1 MSELVGQR
9 IIAVVGQEPFE
20 AGEDQ
25 LNLFCTVKPVLMED
39 GTLADPESF
48 PNNGLIW
55 WMVRSNL
62 RPITVPGRLITG
74 RLEFARKY
82 EMADPASNYF
92 QLNVA
97 SAEPVHQDDAFEI
110 LSLKDNAIGHAR
122 DLLNLPDLVTV
133 DHPPANYV
141 LVRWRGHLYGPLKTE
156 WALKPGERHRFTVSF
171 SNLAPDRTVL
181 EIPDT
186 ALTDLG
192 DNASRILEVEVS
204 GDAQV
209 LDRTHNR
216 IVCRYEIIL
225 NDDYKRL
232 STEAV
237 RLSLA
242 SHSDVLR
249 GTAKRILGR
258 KKRQELTQL
267 LDEMNQ
273 VLTTSG
279 PEILRDEAE
288 SLKAVQE
295 RLKIDLETSKQ
306 LAEGI
311 LGSGMLEERIQ
322 EGIEARAQRYVEERA
337 AELQGTVA
345 NRIQAKR
352 EELEALEKQRL
363 TLETELTARRQV
375 FERELQRLREE
386 SDAELE
392 RERRSFQS
400 QQEKLANQR
409 NAIQTHLEAVTVRFS
424 EEREQVVNQFLEL
437 LPLLQRTN
445 VLGST
450 VAQGAPESAKT
461 KTVTNTERTFQL
473 PDFVVGGTE
482 ATETVEITEK
492 EFFERF
498 EAHARATGFSFRRI
512 DLVSFHLSVK
522 TGDLTILGGVSGTGK
537 STLPMIYTEALAGG
551 GSSQGDRYHFLGVS
565 PSWLDG
571 RDLLGQVNALDGTFL
586 PSENGLYQKMIFAE
600 EEAKARGADSGVYIV
615 CLDEM
620 NLSHVEHYFAGFLQ
634 ALERPEGYRRVS
646 VFSPDSVR
654 PDSAFQRWPSLN
666 LPRSVRFVGTVN
678 FDETTKQLSLRVLDR
693 ANLIQLRP
701 GSLPDMN
708 LGAEGEE
715 KPFVTGPP
723 VTTRMLLSWRHLEG
737 LPKEQGSVIDA
748 LREPLG
754 TLGCPLSPRR
764 YRAICQFVASANQLC
779 SPEEALDLQISQRV
793 LPQVRGLF
801 RPDSKSALGRLRE
814 TLEAQPVPYAESL
827 RFLDQLEQ
835 GETTDLLFGDG

>member
-1 MSELVGQR
+1 MSDLVGQR
-9 IIAVVGQEPFE
+9 IIAVVAQAPFE
-20 AGEDQ
+20 AGDEQ
-25 LNLFCTVKPVLMED
+25 LNLFCTAKPVFMED
-39 GTLADPESF
+39 GALADPELF

-82 EMADPASNYF
+82 EVGDPVSNYF

-110 LSLKDNAIGHAR
+110 LSLEDNVIGHAR
-122 DLLNLPDLVTV
+122 DLLNLQDLVTV

-156 WALKPGERHRFTVSF
+156 SVLKAGERHRFIVCF
-171 SNLAPDRTVL
+171 SNPAPDRTVL
-181 EIPDT
+181 QIPDS
-186 ALTDLG
+186 ALVDLG
-192 DNASRILEVEVS
+192 AHGPRELEVEVS

-209 LDRTHNR
+209 LDRTRHR
-216 IVCRYEIIL
+216 ITCRYEVLL
-225 NDDYKRL
+225 NEDYKRL
-232 STEAV
+232 GSDAV

-249 GTAKRILGR
+249 GAARRLFGR
-258 KKRQELTQL
+258 KKRQELNQL
-267 LDEMNQ
+267 LDELNQ

-279 PEILRDEAE
+279 EEILRDEVE
-288 SLKAVQE
+288 SFDAVKKK
-295 RLKIDLETSKQ
+295 LKIDLETSRH

-311 LGSGMLEERIQ
+311 LGSGMLDERIQ
-322 EGIEARAQRYVEERA
+322 EGIEERAQRYVEEKA

-345 NRIQAKR
+345 TRIQAKR
-352 EELEALEKQRL
+352 EELESLEKQRL
-363 TLETELTARRQV
+363 SLESELTARRQAA
-375 FERELQRLREE
+375 ERELQRLRDESNDKLEE
-386 SDAELE
+386 
-392 RERRSFQS
+392 ERRNFEA
-400 QQEKLANQR
+400 QQERLADQR
-409 NAIQTHLEAVTVRFS
+409 NAIQTHLEAVTERFT
-424 EEREQVVNQFLEL
+424 EAREHVVNQFLEI

-445 VLGST
+445 VLGGAG
-450 VAQGAPESAKT
+450 VQGEAESVPGRTGAR
-461 KTVTNTERTFQL
+461 TERTFRL
-473 PDFVVGGTE
+473 PDYVVG
-482 ATETVEITEK
+482 ETDPNESHQVDEVA
-492 EFFERF
+492 FFERF
-498 EAHARATGFSFRRI
+498 EAHAKASGFSFRRI

-537 STLPMIYTEALAGG
+537 STLPQIYAQALAGRDPAG
-551 GSSQGDRYHFLGVS
+551 GERYHFLGVS

-586 PSENGLYQKMIFAE
+586 PAENGLYQKMICAE
-600 EEAKARGADSGVYIV
+600 EEARARGADSGLYLV

-634 ALERPEGYRRVS
+634 ALERPEGFRRVS
-646 VFSPDSVR
+646 VFSPESVR
-654 PDSAFQRWPSLN
+654 PDSAFQRWSSLS

-708 LGAEGEE
+708 LGAGEDE
-715 KPFVTGPP
+715 TPSVAGPP

-737 LPKEQGSVIDA
+737 LPKELGSVVDS

-764 YRAICQFVASANQLC
+764 YRAICQFVASANGLC
-779 SPEEALDLQISQRV
+779 TPDEALDLQISQRV

-801 RPDSKSALGRLRE
+801 RPDARNALTRLRQA
-814 TLEAQPVPYAESL
+814 LEAQPVAYMESM

-835 GETTDLLFGDG
+835 GEATNLLFGDE